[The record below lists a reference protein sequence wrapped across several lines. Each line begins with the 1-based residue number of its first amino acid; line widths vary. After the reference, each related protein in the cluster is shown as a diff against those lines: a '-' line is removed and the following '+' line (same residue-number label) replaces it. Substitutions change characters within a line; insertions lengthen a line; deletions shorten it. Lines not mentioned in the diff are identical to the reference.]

1 MYGNIEKKTFIDISI
16 DKYFTHSPVPTPQYF
31 VTHLLTTR
39 TFLLALSSKESGGA
53 TLTAVDSKP
62 SNAF

>member
-1 MYGNIEKKTFIDISI
+1 M
-16 DKYFTHSPVPTPQYF
+16 DKYFTHIPIPTSRYF

-39 TFLLALSSKESGGA
+39 TYLLASYSKESGGA